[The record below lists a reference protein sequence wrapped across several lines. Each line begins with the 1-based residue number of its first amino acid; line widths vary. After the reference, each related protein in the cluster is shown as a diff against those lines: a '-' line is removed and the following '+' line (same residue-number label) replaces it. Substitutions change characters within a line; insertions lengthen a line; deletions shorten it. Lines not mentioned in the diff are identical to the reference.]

1 MNNHRRLIIFTLLS
15 LRTDSANDRNQCGC
29 EGDPDGR
36 AGQTEK
42 FPVVMKGLKTA
53 GPAIRCLGQ
62 REKGKPVE
70 VEEAVAGTERWKRSA
85 GGWTIGVGVRRR
97 GGVGEADEEAG
108 EARSRA
114 RRNEKR
120 REVEMVMGGIRE
132 RGGKKNCGGCC
143 EKVGLKS
150 FEGNGIING
159 CPSR

>member
-120 REVEMVMGGIRE
+120 SGGGDGDGWYSRKRRQEELRRMLRESRSKVV
-132 RGGKKNCGGCC
+132 RGK
-143 EKVGLKS
+143 
-150 FEGNGIING
+150 
-159 CPSR
+159 RDH